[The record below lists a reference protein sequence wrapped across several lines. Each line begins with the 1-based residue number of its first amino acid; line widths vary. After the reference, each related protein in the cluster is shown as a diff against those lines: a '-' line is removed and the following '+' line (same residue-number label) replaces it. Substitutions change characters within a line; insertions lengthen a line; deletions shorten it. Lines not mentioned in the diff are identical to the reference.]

1 MSSASCYAYG
11 NCTAG
16 VAALLPWI
24 PCGLGNAV
32 QWFGNAKARGL
43 PTGPT
48 PRVGSVVVYENWP
61 PGCASNCIYDGYGHV
76 AVVIAVASPSSFTVK
91 EMNYYADG
99 GGYNRYDERQS
110 GMTAVLGFI
119 YPPGGAPPP
128 PIVKVTKT
136 STTTTRTKAA
146 ALVLLGGAALVGG
159 AAVYQHPDFLA
170 HAEAQLARE
179 ERRAIGFVRSRL

>member
-32 QWFGNAKARGL
+32 QWLGNAKARGL
-43 PTGPT
+43 PTGPS
-48 PRVGSVVVYENWP
+48 PRVGAVVVYENWP
-61 PGCASNCIYDGYGHV
+61 PGCASDCIYDGYGHV
-76 AVVIAVASPSSFTVK
+76 AVVVAVAGPGSFTVR

-110 GMTAVLGFI
+110 SMTAVLGFI
-119 YPPGGAPPP
+119 YPPGGGAPPP
-128 PIVKVTKT
+128 VTVTKT
-136 STTTTRTKAA
+136 TQTTTRTKAA
-146 ALVLLGGAALVGG
+146 ALVLLGGVGLVGG
-159 AAVYQHPDFLA
+159 VAIYQHPDFLPR
-170 HAEAQLARE
+170 AEASLARE
-179 ERRAIGFVRSRL
+179 ERRALGFVRSRL